1 MPLSLWYLA
10 GWIWLMAGSEECFRN
25 FFISVNTNKWFQ
37 RSMQRETCLSHAE
50 PYSPEESCSSIEP
63 CSFWALEMVVVQ
75 WEGTREM
82 CHQVFEGYKGQIQVW
97 FSDCSV
103 LGLAPTSSSSQACL
117 CPQQWFVWPLLLWV
131 LMILSSI
138 KQLLW
143 NVLCH
148 VMLFFFLDILG
159 ISIQMAFP
167 ELGQTS
173 SFSRGRTPFL
183 ELKHYFLRKPLTC
196 S

>member
-1 MPLSLWYLA
+1 M
-10 GWIWLMAGSEECFRN
+10 
-25 FFISVNTNKWFQ
+25 
-37 RSMQRETCLSHAE
+37 SMQRETCLSHAE
-50 PYSPEESCSSIEP
+50 PYSPEESYSSIEP

-75 WEGTREM
+75 WEGTREI
-82 CHQVFEGYKGQIQVW
+82 CHQVFEGCMGQIQVW

-103 LGLAPTSSSSQACL
+103 LGLAPGSSASQACL

-148 VMLFFFLDILG
+148 VMLFGHLG
-159 ISIQMAFP
+159 NQYSDGFSRIRTDFQLFQRENSLSRVEALLFKKVANMLISIAEFEIWP
-167 ELGQTS
+167 RVLVW
-173 SFSRGRTPFL
+173 
-183 ELKHYFLRKPLTC
+183 C
-196 S
+196 